1 MNILHTIQYDPPDF
15 FQTLVFAHAGDGV
28 ALYEDVAVGQE
39 FDGLVRVCG
48 RLG

>member
-1 MNILHTIQYDPPDF
+1 MNILHTIQYDPPNL
-15 FQTLVFAHAGDGV
+15 FQTLVFAHTGDGV

-48 RLG
+48 RLD